1 MIAIV
6 PAKMTVLEADGTET
20 VEPITVYAV
29 ETAADL
35 AALLDGHTSPEAPA

>member
-6 PAKMTVLEADGTET
+6 PAEMTLLEADGTET

-35 AALLDGHTSPEAPA
+35 AALLDAHTPPEAPA